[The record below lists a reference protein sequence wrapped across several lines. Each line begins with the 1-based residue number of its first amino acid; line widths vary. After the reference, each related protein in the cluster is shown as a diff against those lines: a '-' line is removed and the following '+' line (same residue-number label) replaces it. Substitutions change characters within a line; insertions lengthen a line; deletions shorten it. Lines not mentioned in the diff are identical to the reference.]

1 MASSYSQPSRLY
13 VLLIVLI
20 GLVGGYVAY
29 SQWISPMQA
38 VIPPP
43 PVSNQDSLTA
53 FKDLR
58 IDFSVLNNALS
69 KELIISGESPVNPG
83 ATGKQDLFAP

>member
-1 MASSYSQPSRLY
+1 MSAYAQPSKLY

-20 GLVGGYVAY
+20 GLVLGYVVY

-43 PVSNQDSLTA
+43 PVSNQDTLAT

-58 IDFSVLNNALS
+58 IDFSALNDTVS

-83 ATGKQDLFAP
+83 VTGKKDLFAP